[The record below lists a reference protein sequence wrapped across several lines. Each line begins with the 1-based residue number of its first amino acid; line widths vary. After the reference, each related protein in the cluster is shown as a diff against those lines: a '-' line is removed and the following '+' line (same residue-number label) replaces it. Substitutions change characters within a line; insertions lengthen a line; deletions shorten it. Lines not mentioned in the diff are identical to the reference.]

1 MCKNRSRAI
10 EVNRLDNNYMKEDHR
25 NYRRNF
31 LVTGR
36 YRRGQGFESCTSLN
50 FFRLSFR
57 TTAKIASISAMVFFR
72 IVLHPAVLINDFHVF
87 ITPSSYFRGFNTNQF
102 NDLLPVGLLAQL
114 VRALHRY
121 HRGEGFES
129 RKSLNFFRPSVRN
142 CKSCVY
148 NCDDPPSCNSSPRSC
163 HI

>member
-1 MCKNRSRAI
+1 MVSQRSRFWI
-10 EVNRLDNNYMKEDHR
+10 LYKPEFFSG
-25 NYRRNF
+25 F
-31 LVTGR
+31 L
-36 YRRGQGFESCTSLN
+36 FA
-50 FFRLSFR
+50 
-57 TTAKIASISAMVFFR
+57 TAKIASISAMVFFR

-87 ITPSSYFRGFNTNQF
+87 ITPSSSFRVFNMNQF
-102 NDLLPVGLLAQL
+102 NDLLPVALLAQL

-129 RKSLNFFRPSVRN
+129 RKSLNFFRLSVRN

-163 HI
+163 HIWFSYINIASSDRISLKKLQHMPAKWQL